1 MLRLQVNGQGRQI
14 GDDVDP
20 KTPLLWVLRDTLE
33 LDGPKYGCGIGAC
46 GACTVHMDGKPMR
59 SCQIPL
65 SAATKAKITTIEGLA
80 KNGTLTRLQQV
91 WIDMDVPQCG
101 YCQAGQLMAATALLT
116 QKPDPSDAEIDAAM
130 TGNLC
135 RCGSY
140 NRIKAA
146 IHAAAGRKTAQH
158 EEDAHAGG

>member
-1 MLRLQVNGQGRQI
+1 MLRLQVNGQERQI